1 MTRTHHAVKAPQRLQ
16 EPAKFITLQHESDL
30 DTVLFTLSETAFR
43 CGLKRFA
50 REGGALSSRLHTV
63 RSKLTEIGPARLA
76 PRFTAHDLGHAS
88 FVTTDGED

>member
-1 MTRTHHAVKAPQRLQ
+1 MTRTHHAVKAPPSLQ

-43 CGLKRFA
+43 CGLKRNA
-50 REGGALSSRLHTV
+50 REGGTLSSRLHTL